1 MHSIFKKSAIIKKK
15 KSNSY
20 LGFFLEQ
27 HQHKTE
33 KNSRYMI
40 FTMDIKRL
48 IINLENKYK
57 SFSKRAFIN
66 LIYVR

>member
-1 MHSIFKKSAIIKKK
+1 MHSMFKKSALILKKK
-15 KSNSY
+15 QFIF
-20 LGFFLEQ
+20 GIFLEQ

-57 SFSKRAFIN
+57 SFSKRAFLN
-66 LIYVR
+66 